1 MESIFRLSP
10 EGVLK
15 QEKFR
20 FFSLFFFRKF
30 INIIKS
36 NKPNV
41 QYISFV
47 NIYNSVRYNKG
58 KEGMES
64 KFWTRLLGGSDKPTH
79 PIRKTP

>member
-15 QEKFR
+15 QKAFP
-20 FFSLFFFRKF
+20 FFPFFASF
-30 INIIKS
+30 INIIKI

-47 NIYNSVRYNKG
+47 NIYNSVRYNTG

-64 KFWTRLLGGSDKPTH
+64 KFWTDCWGT
-79 PIRKTP
+79 